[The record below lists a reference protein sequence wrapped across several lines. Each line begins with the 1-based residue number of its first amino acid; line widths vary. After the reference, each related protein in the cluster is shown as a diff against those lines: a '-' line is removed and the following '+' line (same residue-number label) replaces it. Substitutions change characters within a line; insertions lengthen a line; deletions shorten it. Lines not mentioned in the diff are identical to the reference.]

1 MNCYPLMSFPPY
13 GPTCCRFVVRCFRF
27 QTSGGLKKV
36 FLVLLTIFSAGHLHA
51 QGSAS
56 QKKSSGRKIQ
66 KQNLGT
72 TVNSVAS
79 ELSPIISSDGRL
91 LYFTM
96 GAGHPENM
104 GSDKLQDCYV
114 SRRDGDGWSK
124 PANLGAP
131 INSVGND
138 AISGVSPDGS
148 VLFIKNFAHNVL
160 NGLCF
165 ARYQK
170 GGWKIDSIYIEGYSN
185 SNPLSSQTI
194 NTNFST
200 IIFSAEMPDGYG
212 GLDLYISRLVDPVK
226 FKYSTPQN
234 LGPVINTTADDFSP
248 FLASDGQSLYFA
260 SKGHR
265 GFGDADMFIAKRLD
279 DSWVNWTSPRNLGPE
294 LNTTGMDAYYSI
306 PASGD
311 IAYFSSANGD
321 RRLDLYKV
329 ALSDDI
335 RPNPVILVTGKVQ
348 SPSKRPLD
356 ASIVYASLKS
366 GEIAAS
372 LLTNPVNGRFAVVLP
387 YGEHY
392 SVNAYSSNYLPY
404 SDNLDLESV
413 SMYREIQT
421 VITLDSIRA
430 GGAVTLSNIFFATNE
445 ATLKSESTAEL
456 EKLRDLLQKNPTW
469 IVQIEGHTDNVGSDD
484 YNIALSKARAEA
496 VVKYLVDHGIEQK
509 KLSAKGFGAA
519 QPVADNAT
527 EEGRQQNR
535 RVVFRIVKI

>member
-1 MNCYPLMSFPPY
+1 MSFPPY

-56 QKKSSGRKIQ
+56 QKKLSGRKIQ

>member
-1 MNCYPLMSFPPY
+1 
-13 GPTCCRFVVRCFRF
+13 
-27 QTSGGLKKV
+27 LKN
-36 FLVLLTIFSAGHLHA
+36 VLAILFILTASAGHLHA
-51 QGSAS
+51 Q
-56 QKKSSGRKIQ
+56 SSTAQHNVRGRKIQ
-66 KQNLGT
+66 KINLGSN
-72 TVNSVAS
+72 VNSSSS

-96 GAGHPENM
+96 GAGHQDNM
-104 GSDKLQDCYV
+104 GDSKLQDCYV
-114 SRRDGDGWSK
+114 SKREGDGWSQ

-148 VLFIKNFAHNVL
+148 VLFIKNFAHNTL

-165 ARYQK
+165 ARYK
-170 GGWKIDSIYIEGYSN
+170 RGGWSIDSIYIEGYSN

-194 NTNFST
+194 NTNFTT

-212 GLDLYISRLVDPVK
+212 GLDLYISRLVDAST
-226 FKYSTPQN
+226 FRYSAPQN
-234 LGPVINTTADDFSP
+234 LGPVINTVHDDFAP
-248 FLASDGQSLYFA
+248 FLASDGQSLYFS

-279 DSWVNWTSPRNLGPE
+279 DSWVNWTAPRNLGPE
-294 LNTTGMDAYYSI
+294 LNTPGMDAYYSI

-311 IAYFSSANGD
+311 VAYFSSANGNQ
-321 RRLDLYKV
+321 RLDLYRV

-348 SPSKRPLD
+348 SPSKKPLD
-356 ASIVYASLKS
+356 ASVVYASLKT
-366 GEIAAS
+366 GEVAAT
-372 LLTNPVNGRFAVVLP
+372 LQTNPMNGRFAVVLP

-392 SVNAYSSNYLPY
+392 SVYANSSNYLPY

-413 SMYREIQT
+413 SLYREIQT
-421 VITLDSIRA
+421 IITMDTVKVGS
-430 GGAVTLSNIFFATNE
+430 AVTLSNIFFATNE
-445 ATLKSESTAEL
+445 ATLKPESTAEL
-456 EKLRDLLQKNPTW
+456 EKLQKLLSEHPNW
-469 IVQIEGHTDNVGSDD
+469 VVQIEGHTDNVGTDD

-496 VVKYLVDHGIEQK
+496 VVKYLVEHGIEPK
-509 KLSAKGFGAA
+509 KLSAIGYGAA

-527 EEGRQQNR
+527 PEGRQENR
-535 RVVFRIVKI
+535 RVVFRILKT

>member
-1 MNCYPLMSFPPY
+1 MNKL
-13 GPTCCRFVVRCFRF
+13 
-27 QTSGGLKKV
+27 L
-36 FLVLLTIFSAGHLHA
+36 LVLLIIVATGHAHA

-56 QKKSSGRKIQ
+56 QKRLSGRKLQ

-96 GAGHPENM
+96 GAGHPDNM

-170 GGWKIDSIYIEGYSN
+170 GGWKIDSIFIEGYSN

-212 GLDLYISRLVDPVK
+212 GLDLYISRLVDPAT
-226 FKYSTPQN
+226 FRYSRPQN

-279 DSWVNWTSPRNLGPE
+279 ESWVNWTAPRNLGPE
-294 LNTTGMDAYYSI
+294 LNTSGMDAYYSI

-311 IAYFSSANGD
+311 VAYFSSANGD

-329 ALSDDI
+329 GLSDDI

-356 ASIVYASLKS
+356 ASIIYASLKS
-366 GEIAAS
+366 GEVAAS

-421 VITLDSIRA
+421 TITLDSVRA

-456 EKLRDLLQKNPTW
+456 EKLKDLLRKNPTW

-496 VVKYLVDHGIEQK
+496 VVKYLVDNGIEQK
-509 KLSAKGFGAA
+509 RLSAKGFGAA
-519 QPVADNAT
+519 QPVADNAN